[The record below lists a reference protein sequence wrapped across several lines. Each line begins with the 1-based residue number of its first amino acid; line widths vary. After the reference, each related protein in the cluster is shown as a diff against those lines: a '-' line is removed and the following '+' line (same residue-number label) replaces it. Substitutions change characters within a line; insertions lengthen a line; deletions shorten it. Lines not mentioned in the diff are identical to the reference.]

1 MAGYSSA
8 VPGQP
13 SYVPV
18 PSPIHERDD
27 GTSRSHKRAK
37 LGRGAKLIH
46 GRTDDDDDEAELI
59 GGQKDGKET
68 QTTSTEYRAS
78 LGNGDVMTIKTTGFY
93 QTVGR
98 EMCVFTLVPTASAMR
113 SNAFLVNAV
122 IKFDLTT
129 KQSYGI
135 GNRENAVIYG
145 GLQVTRDSICMVAP
159 LRECDV
165 IEMNHHFEPMRGKR
179 GNTMVPVLIPVSDRK
194 IATFSKKGAVR
205 KGTSSKKRKNTK
217 DKDEVVSASSGDD
230 EEEASADERK
240 YDSSVTGDGTPSKP
254 AGMQDDSEPLLLL
267 YRCSSMFLMCPD
279 LAHRSWNAVRLITP
293 GLHEHVMTATE
304 HGDERPLREHC
315 GILNDTLL
323 TIEEFSNSNQHDP
336 TLGKTI
342 NTVLGLIAKPLLAAL
357 VSPRVV
363 VPAAALGRLTFR
375 RSRKI

>member
-1 MAGYSSA
+1 
-8 VPGQP
+8 
-13 SYVPV
+13 
-18 PSPIHERDD
+18 
-27 GTSRSHKRAK
+27 
-37 LGRGAKLIH
+37 
-46 GRTDDDDDEAELI
+46 
-59 GGQKDGKET
+59 
-68 QTTSTEYRAS
+68 
-78 LGNGDVMTIKTTGFY
+78 MTIKTTGFY

-98 EMCVFTLVPTASAMR
+98 EMCVFTLVPTVSAMR

-122 IKFDLTT
+122 IKFDLAT

-205 KGTSSKKRKNTK
+205 KGTSSKKRKDTR
-217 DKDEVVSASSGDD
+217 DRDEVSASSGDD
-230 EEEASADERK
+230 EEEASVNKEKHAPANKEK
-240 YDSSVTGDGTPSKP
+240 YDPATVVGDGTPSNP

-267 YRCSSMFLMCPD
+267 YRCSSMFLMCTD

-304 HGDERPLREHC
+304 VGDERPLREYC